1 MAGDSVTNRSAISG
15 QGVAILLA
23 LVFGFGNS
31 NVFGFQ
37 DSPPSQNQIG
47 DSASEASKNTG
58 LTEVPAQSTD
68 TAATNKAAAAAEA
81 EEPKELRFTEQP
93 YTVLISV
100 GFEGDLFQT
109 KASRQQMLMQIQQSV
124 QRLYGMLWKVTIR
137 SNEWMIPGNAAHLR
151 RLSIDGLLERFPE
164 EEFQKVFLLT
174 VTGVG
179 SSQQIACRE
188 FDTRMHEMTPVRQA
202 SLRDARSVAN
212 TCGRLIRDS
221 FRPVLMFV
229 RRFLDEDQHTRVEM
243 QTQGGQILTPDESA
257 IQVLP
262 GDVLRPFRREM
273 ERRNAKKLKLLRPFP
288 LTYMRVMS
296 VDTEISRGLAN
307 TIFLSHLS
315 PDSFLGKGR
324 RTQRLALRQR
334 PTAQQSVVRLVLTN
348 RPDKPLISHRLAL
361 AYQLGYKD
369 KEAQDQTKLVS
380 DRNGEVTISVSPD
393 HPTFWIRV
401 YSGSSLL
408 ARVPYAPGLIPFD
421 TVKLPDDSVRLGVE
435 GEIQLLSD
443 ELIDAIAKRE
453 VLIARA
459 EKQAEAGEA
468 DLVNSLLEQ
477 YAEISG
483 KDYFIEQVKAIQTN
497 AEKEAKSRR
506 VGSKRLAALCES
518 FSGSVETFF
527 TDEKRATRLQQ
538 IREIKGTAERKSNGS

>member
-1 MAGDSVTNRSAISG
+1 MAGDSLTNISAISR
-15 QGVAILLA
+15 QSAAILLA
-23 LVFGFGNS
+23 LVFSFGGS
-31 NVFGFQ
+31 SAFGFQ
-37 DSPPSQNQIG
+37 ANSPLENQKAG
-47 DSASEASKNTG
+47 SASKASPDTVTTEAAAT
-58 LTEVPAQSTD
+58 STD
-68 TAATNKAAAAAEA
+68 AAAVIKKDEEA
-81 EEPKELRFTEQP
+81 RELRFTEQP
-93 YTVLISV
+93 YTVLVSV
-100 GFEGDLFQT
+100 GFEGDLFRT
-109 KASRQQMLMQIQQSV
+109 SASRQQMLNQIQQSV
-124 QRLYGMLWKVTIR
+124 QRLYGKLWTVTIR
-137 SNEWMIPGNAAHLR
+137 SNEWMIPGNADHLQ
-151 RLSIDGLLERFPE
+151 RLTVEGLLERFSE

-174 VTGVG
+174 VTGTP
-179 SSQQIACRE
+179 SSQQVACRE

-202 SLRDARSVAN
+202 VLRDARSVSN
-212 TCGRLIRDS
+212 TCGQLIRDS
-221 FRPVLMFV
+221 FRPVLQFV

-243 QTQGGQILTPDESA
+243 QAQGGQILTPDKSA

-273 ERRNAKKLKLLRPFP
+273 ERRNAKKLKFLRPFP

-315 PDSFLGKGR
+315 FDSFLGKGH

-334 PTAQQSVVRLVLTN
+334 PTAEQSVVRLVLTN

-369 KEAQDQTKLVS
+369 KEAQSQTKLVS

-421 TVKLPDDSVRLGVE
+421 TVMLPDDSVRLGVE

-453 VLIARA
+453 VLIVRA
-459 EKQAEAGEA
+459 EQQADAGEV

-483 KDYFIEQVKAIQTN
+483 KDYFIEQVKAIQIN
-497 AEKEAKSRR
+497 AEKESKSKR
-506 VGSKRLAALCES
+506 VGSKRLVGLCES
-518 FSGSVETFF
+518 FKGSVETFF
-527 TDEKRATRLQQ
+527 TDEKRATRLQR
-538 IREIKGTAERKSNGS
+538 IREIKGTADRNSN

>member
-1 MAGDSVTNRSAISG
+1 MTNISAISG

-23 LVFGFGNS
+23 LVFGFGDS
-31 NVFGFQ
+31 NAFAFQ
-37 DSPPSQNQIG
+37 TNPPSENTE
-47 DSASEASKNTG
+47 DRSSAAASASEGATKATAPTSAAPSSTNDAVASKK
-58 LTEVPAQSTD
+58 EE
-68 TAATNKAAAAAEA
+68 EA
-81 EEPKELRFTEQP
+81 KELRFTEQP

-100 GFEGDLFQT
+100 GFEGDLFKT
-109 KASRQQMLMQIQQSV
+109 SASREQMLIEIQQSV
-124 QRLYGMLWKVTIR
+124 QRLYGKLWKVTIR
-137 SNEWMIPGNAAHLR
+137 SNEWMIPGNADHLQ
-151 RLSIDGLLERFPE
+151 RLTVEGLLARFPE

-174 VTGVG
+174 VAGTTSRQHV
-179 SSQQIACRE
+179 ACRE
-188 FDTRMHEMTPVRQA
+188 FDTRMHEMTPVRQMA
-202 SLRDARSVAN
+202 LRDARSISN

-229 RRFLDEDQHTRVEM
+229 RRFLDEEQHTRVEM
-243 QTQGGQILTPDESA
+243 QAQGGQILTPDASA

-296 VDTEISRGLAN
+296 VDTEISRGMAN

-334 PTAQQSVVRLVLTN
+334 PTAEQSVVRLVLTN

-380 DRNGEVTISVSPD
+380 DRNGDVTISVSPD

-459 EKQAEAGEA
+459 EKQADAGEV
-468 DLVNSLLEQ
+468 DLVTSLLEQ

-483 KDYFIEQVKAIQTN
+483 KDYFIEQVKAIQTL
-497 AEKEAKSRR
+497 AEKEAKSKR

-518 FSGSVETFF
+518 FKGSVETFF

-538 IREIKGTAERKSNGS
+538 IREIKGTAERKSNETL

>member
-1 MAGDSVTNRSAISG
+1 MNISAISR
-15 QGVAILLA
+15 QGIAILLV
-23 LVFGFGNS
+23 LVFGIGNG
-31 NVFGFQ
+31 NVLGFQ
-37 DSPPSQNQIG
+37 SDQPPETQATQSGTDASTIEG
-47 DSASEASKNTG
+47 ASAPTDVVEAKDVPKKE
-58 LTEVPAQSTD
+58 EVLD
-68 TAATNKAAAAAEA
+68 
-81 EEPKELRFTEQP
+81 ELRFAAQP

-100 GFEGDLFQT
+100 GFEGTEYQT
-109 KASRQQMLMQIQQSV
+109 AASRQQTLAMIQQSV
-124 QRLYGMLWKVTIR
+124 QRLYGRLWQVTIR
-137 SNEWMIPGNAAHLR
+137 VNEWMIPGNADHLQ
-151 RLSIDGLLERFPE
+151 RLSVDGLLERFPE

-174 VTGVG
+174 VTGTGNSHHV
-179 SSQQIACRE
+179 ACRE
-188 FDTRMHEMTPVRQA
+188 FDTRMHEMTPVRNVA
-202 SLRDARSVAN
+202 LRDARSVSN

-243 QTQGGQILTPDESA
+243 QVQGGQILAPDQSA

-273 ERRNAKKLKLLRPFP
+273 DRRNAKQLKLLRPFP
-288 LTYMRVMS
+288 LTYMRVMA
-296 VDTEISRGLAN
+296 VDTEVSRGMAE

-334 PTAQQSVVRLVLTN
+334 PTAKQSVVRLVLTN

-369 KEAQDQTKLVS
+369 EEVGKQTKLVS
-380 DRNGEVTISVSPD
+380 DRNGEVTISISPE

-459 EKQAEAGEA
+459 KKQADAGEV
-468 DLVNSLLEQ
+468 DSVTSMLDQ
-477 YAEISG
+477 YGEISG
-483 KDYFIEQVKAIQTN
+483 KDYFVEKVKAIQTN
-497 AEKEAKSRR
+497 AEKEAKEKR
-506 VGSKRLAALCES
+506 VGAKRLAALCDS
-518 FSGSVETFF
+518 FKGSVETFF

-538 IREIKGTAERKSNGS
+538 IREIKATAERNSK